1 MNCFKR
7 CIYPFLLLG
16 LVVCVVPVRAQMT
29 DEQVISYVKSGMSAG
44 KGETQIGKEL
54 LAKGVTQSQIER
66 IRARYEA
73 SQGSETSVVDQT
85 VGSQRQ
91 ERRRD
96 ASEETTAS
104 SLDAVSA
111 TVSDPTESASGGRR
125 IFGHNVFT
133 GRALTFEPNENLAT
147 PENYKLGPGDE
158 IIIDIWGVNEDNIR
172 QQISP
177 EGNIMVSQ
185 IGPVYL
191 NGLTIREANDKI
203 RGIFAQKYAGV
214 SGDEPVSDVR
224 VTLGQI
230 RTIQINI
237 MGEVTTPGTYRLSS
251 FATVFHAL
259 YKAGEEGDVIVVP
272 TYELLVGIDGNVKRP
287 MYYEMKADETLGT
300 LIDYAGGFTGNA
312 YTEEVRL
319 IRETGREHQL
329 FNIPSGK
336 FSSYRL
342 EDGDAV
348 SVGATLDRFAN
359 RVEVRGAVYRPG
371 MYELGGGIETV
382 GELVKR
388 ADGVMDDAFLTRVQ
402 LFREMDDL
410 SLEILSLDLQGI
422 LDGSRPDVALRRN
435 DVLVIP
441 SIHELQERGAFTIG
455 GLVARPGTYPY
466 AENTTL
472 EDLVLQAG
480 GLLEGA
486 STVKVDVS
494 RRLKDPKSTEPTS
507 EIGKVYTF
515 SLKDGFVIDGDPGFL
530 LEPYD
535 VVQVRRSPGYQEQRQ
550 VTISGEVAFPGGYTL
565 IRKNERL
572 SDLVNRS
579 GGITADAYTHGGRLI
594 RQMNEE
600 ERAVREATLRYAV
613 QNRGAD
619 SVSLEKLQLSTS
631 YTVGIELDKAL
642 ANPGSD
648 YDVVLR
654 EGDRLVVPEYISTVR
669 INGDVMYPNTVVYIK
684 GKNVKYYVSQAG
696 GYGQR
701 AKRSRAYIVYMNGT
715 VARVK
720 GRAKV
725 EPGCEIVVPSKRER
739 QRMNIGEILGLTTS
753 AASIGTMA
761 ASIAN
766 LSK

>member
-1 MNCFKR
+1 M
-7 CIYPFLLLG
+7 
-16 LVVCVVPVRAQMT
+16 
-29 DEQVISYVKSGMSAG
+29 
-44 KGETQIGKEL
+44 
-54 LAKGVTQSQIER
+54 
-66 IRARYEA
+66 
-73 SQGSETSVVDQT
+73 
-85 VGSQRQ
+85 
-91 ERRRD
+91 
-96 ASEETTAS
+96 
-104 SLDAVSA
+104 
-111 TVSDPTESASGGRR
+111 
-125 IFGHNVFT
+125 
-133 GRALTFEPNENLAT
+133 
-147 PENYKLGPGDE
+147 
-158 IIIDIWGVNEDNIR
+158 
-172 QQISP
+172 
-177 EGNIMVSQ
+177 
-185 IGPVYL
+185 
-191 NGLTIREANDKI
+191 
-203 RGIFAQKYAGV
+203 
-214 SGDEPVSDVR
+214 
-224 VTLGQI
+224 
-230 RTIQINI
+230 
-237 MGEVTTPGTYRLSS
+237 
-251 FATVFHAL
+251 
-259 YKAGEEGDVIVVP
+259 
-272 TYELLVGIDGNVKRP
+272 
-287 MYYEMKADETLGT
+287 
-300 LIDYAGGFTGNA
+300 
-312 YTEEVRL
+312 
-319 IRETGREHQL
+319 
-329 FNIPSGK
+329 
-336 FSSYRL
+336 
-342 EDGDAV
+342 
-348 SVGATLDRFAN
+348 
-359 RVEVRGAVYRPG
+359 
-371 MYELGGGIETV
+371 
-382 GELVKR
+382 
-388 ADGVMDDAFLTRVQ
+388 
-402 LFREMDDL
+402 
-410 SLEILSLDLQGI
+410 
-422 LDGSRPDVALRRN
+422 DGSRPDVALRRN

-654 EGDRLVVPEYISTVR
+654 EGDRLVVPEYVSTVR
-669 INGDVMYPNTVVYIK
+669 INGDVLYPNTVVYIK
-684 GKNVKYYVSQAG
+684 GKNVKHYVSQAG

-701 AKRSRAYIVYMNGT
+701 AKRNRAYIVYMNGT

-720 GRAKV
+720 SKAKV